1 MQAELCSNMGS
12 LSRFW
17 CRFDMSGGTKE
28 ERETDKGYNALYQ
41 VRHHRVAPTILLQSI
56 NQKSDRIL
64 IDSQA
69 RCGSHQR
76 PLTS

>member
-28 ERETDKGYNALYQ
+28 ERETDKGYNVLYQ
-41 VRHHRVAPTILLQSI
+41 VCHHRVASTI
-56 NQKSDRIL
+56 NQSEI
-64 IDSQA
+64 
-69 RCGSHQR
+69 
-76 PLTS
+76 